1 MRRPVAAVLT
11 LTLVVV
17 GAACGDSTGTEQPV
31 QDGSGMPTEGTVR
44 TASRDEA
51 AALVHDRVAAVVRLL
66 DGPVENPTIGPV
78 PCEDPAGELSKTGVY
93 FMSAKQQVV
102 VGEGRLAEALR
113 RVHAYFSEQGFDT
126 EEIRW
131 LEDGTGMLRATDP
144 DGFWYSLA
152 PTDPPVAF
160 ALFVDSP
167 CYQAPEGED
176 PMDGRWRPPPGVGWS
191 TGPA

>member
-1 MRRPVAAVLT
+1 MRRLVA
-11 LTLVVV
+11 VVV
-17 GAACGDSTGTEQPV
+17 TLSLAAAGAACGDPTGTEQPV
-31 QDGSGMPTEGTVR
+31 RNGSGMQADGTVR

-51 AALVHDRVAAVVRLL
+51 AALVHDRAAAVVQFL
-66 DGPVENPTIGPV
+66 DAPVENPRLGPA
-78 PCEDPAGELSKTGVY
+78 PCEDPAGALSKDGVF

-102 VGEGRLAEALR
+102 LGEGRLADALR
-113 RVHAYFSEQGFDT
+113 RLYAHFSERGFDT
-126 EEIRW
+126 GEIRW
-131 LEDGTGMLRATDP
+131 LEDGTGTLRATDP
-144 DGFWYSLA
+144 DGFRYSLL

-191 TGPA
+191 TGPG

>member
-1 MRRPVAAVLT
+1 MTRPAAAVLA
-11 LTLVVV
+11 LALVTA
-17 GAACGDSTGTEQPV
+17 GAACGGPTGTEQPV
-31 QDGSGMPTEGTVR
+31 QDGSGTQAEGTVR

-51 AALVHDRVAAVVRLL
+51 AVLVHERAAAVVGFL
-66 DGPVENPTIGPV
+66 DAPVENPTIGPA
-78 PCEDPAGELSKTGVY
+78 PCEDPAGGLSKDGVY

-113 RVHAYFSEQGFDT
+113 RLHGYFSEQGFDT

-131 LEDGTGMLRATDP
+131 LENGTGTLRATDP
-144 DGFWYSLA
+144 DGFRYSLL

-167 CYQAPEGED
+167 CYRAPEGED
-176 PMDGRWRPPPGVGWS
+176 PMDGRWRPPPEVGWS
-191 TGPA
+191 TGPG